1 MLLSF
6 FIVSFFF
13 FSFSFSIF
21 SFFSSSFF
29 FFFFHFFFFFF
40 PCGLNFLLSVYIAMF
55 FLLFYFPIFFP
66 FLRVGSSCLL
76 GRGHSLISP
85 VICHRLGTYLLQS
98 RYTVPPSTAVRAVLV
113 DRSGTGWLSVALRPQ
128 KPQAYQGRELRTATS
143 TFTQLL
149 ISERNRTVPDNFP
162 VHPARPSRQGPVA
175 VP

>member
-13 FSFSFSIF
+13 LFLFFFSYFVFSLRVEFSAVF
-21 SFFSSSFF
+21 VYRDVLSFFSSSFF
-29 FFFFHFFFFFF
+29 F
-40 PCGLNFLLSVYIAMF
+40 SY
-55 FLLFYFPIFFP
+55 FFP

-98 RYTVPPSTAVRAVLV
+98 RYTFPPCTAVRAVLV

-128 KPQAYQGRELRTATS
+128 KP
-143 TFTQLL
+143 
-149 ISERNRTVPDNFP
+149 
-162 VHPARPSRQGPVA
+162 
-175 VP
+175 